1 MIRTQVIILAGG
13 QGKRMGGELPK
24 VFVPL
29 NGKPLVSYLLEA
41 IEHSGVCKKPVIVI
55 GNQAEKV
62 KETLGSRYQYVYQS
76 ERKGTGHAVKICKD
90 ALLGKSENILIL
102 YGDHPFVS
110 SDIIQK
116 LEKTHCE
123 THSIVTFMTVAV
135 ADFNDWRKTFY
146 SFGRIV
152 RDAQGALQSIIELK
166 DANEDQKKIHE
177 LNPSFFCFKASWL
190 WENIE
195 KLTNNNAQKEY
206 YLTDLL
212 GMAIQQK
219 EKVSAI
225 SVDPK
230 TALGINTP
238 EELLW
243 AQKLMKNTPSQ

>member
-1 MIRTQVIILAGG
+1 MIRTQIIILAGG

-24 VFVPL
+24 VLVPI
-29 NGKPLVSYLLEA
+29 NGKSIISYLLEA
-41 IEHSGVCKKPVIVI
+41 IEKSGICDKPVIVI

-76 ERKGTGHAVKICKD
+76 ERLGTGHAVKICKD
-90 ALLGKSENILIL
+90 ALLGVSENVLVL

-116 LEKTHCE
+116 LEKAHCK
-123 THSIVTFMTVAV
+123 TQSTVTLMTVAV
-135 ADFNDWRKTFY
+135 SDFFDWRKSFY

-152 RDAQGALQSIIELK
+152 RDAQGALQSIVELK
-166 DANEDQKKIHE
+166 DANEDQKKIYE
-177 LNPSFFCFKASWL
+177 LNPSFFCFQAPWL

-206 YLTDLL
+206 LLTDLL
-212 GMAIQQK
+212 GMAIRQK
-219 EKVSAI
+219 EKVFAI

-230 TALGINTP
+230 IALGINTP

-243 AQKLMKNTPSQ
+243 AEKLMMH